1 MTDVNRS
8 RRYVSP
14 LRDQSARQT
23 RQAVLAAA
31 REMFIAQGYV
41 ATTME
46 QIAERAGVSKPTV
59 FASAG
64 SKRAILK
71 NLHDHALAGDDEPV
85 PVASRPWYQEALAD
99 PDPRRSLRLHARNV
113 VRMQQ
118 RYADL
123 NEVLQMAAA
132 ADDELRQ
139 LWQITEDQRRTG
151 PASSSTPSCARARSS
166 PASTGK
172 PPSTSFGPSPHP
184 TSSGASPTTGNGQ
197 PGVSSNG
204 SATPSANS
212 SCPVPRHTHS
222 NPGVRY
228 PA

>member
-14 LRDQSARQT
+14 LRDRSARQT

-64 SKRAILK
+64 SKRAILGH
-71 NLHDHALAGDDEPV
+71 LHDRALAGDDEPV

-123 NEVLQMAAA
+123 DEVLQMAAA

-151 PASSSTPSCARARSS
+151 AGFIVDALLRKGPLKPGLDREAAIDLLWALTASDIFRRLTHHRQWPVRRFVQWLGDTFCEQLLPSA
-166 PASTGK
+166 P
-172 PPSTSFGPSPHP
+172 PHP
-184 TSSGASPTTGNGQ
+184 
-197 PGVSSNG
+197 
-204 SATPSANS
+204 
-212 SCPVPRHTHS
+212 
-222 NPGVRY
+222 
-228 PA
+228 

>member
-1 MTDVNRS
+1 MIDVNRS

-14 LRDQSARQT
+14 LRDRAAQQT

-31 REMFIAQGYV
+31 REMLIAQGYV

-46 QIAERAGVSKPTV
+46 QIAGRAGVSKPTV

-71 NLHDHALAGDDEPV
+71 QLHDQALVGDDQPV
-85 PVASRPWYQEALAD
+85 PVASRPWYREALAD

-123 NEVLQMAAA
+123 DEVLQMAAA

-139 LWQITEDQRRTG
+139 LWRITEDQRRTG
-151 PASSSTPSCARARSS
+151 AGYVIDALLRKEPLRPGLDREAAIDLLWAITAADIFRRLTHHREWPVQRYEEWLGNTFCEQLLPSA
-166 PASTGK
+166 P
-172 PPSTSFGPSPHP
+172 PHP
-184 TSSGASPTTGNGQ
+184 
-197 PGVSSNG
+197 
-204 SATPSANS
+204 
-212 SCPVPRHTHS
+212 
-222 NPGVRY
+222 
-228 PA
+228 